1 LVSYLIIIIQRLKTG
16 GFIIISCLFN
26 VVSGS
31 VVIFT
36 IANIESADPK
46 LLLRTALQL
55 VFLSFFEMVAAITY
69 IVLVAL
75 PSTIYNSGW
84 MVWGLTTIF
93 PNSLLWALMILLLLQ
108 FRITVWQ
115 LKEVAIGRNVTL
127 VSASSASARR
137 TAVSYTDDMS
147 KVNFLFLLFG
157 SEYCFQVR
165 INGKGQDISFQR
177 RRRECDREWD
187 HNL

>member
-1 LVSYLIIIIQRLKTG
+1 MLQVNRASGIDNFFFKIFKIG
-16 GFIIISCLFN
+16 GFIIVSCLFS

-31 VVIFT
+31 IVIFT
-36 IANIESADPK
+36 IANIDSADPK

-55 VFLSFFEMVAAITY
+55 VFLSFFEMIAAVTY

-75 PSTIYNSGW
+75 PSSIYTSGW

-115 LKEVAIGRNVTL
+115 LKEVAIGRNATMA
-127 VSASSASARR
+127 SASSASARR
-137 TAVSYTDDMS
+137 TAVSYTDEMS
-147 KVNFLFLLFG
+147 KVSWIFVYLVF
-157 SEYCFQVR
+157 
-165 INGKGQDISFQR
+165 
-177 RRRECDREWD
+177 
-187 HNL
+187 